1 MDDLG
6 LLLDQLPLP
15 QIADSVSSADREL
28 ILLLLESG
36 KQQMRPFSG
45 LYESPWLLTPFTS
58 DVWQTSNRGR
68 EELIGGVWKNTV
80 SIDWRVL
87 LPNGKLL
94 TEPVYGRLLTCLKQL
109 AFFARGTLISGPSSP
124 IAWCTSTYRL
134 IQLGRWVVLNEER
147 FQPVRYGF
155 KLIDQASVEW
165 LFSQYAT
172 GGSANV
178 MRIPQRILNL
188 LYLESTGTN
197 CSQSVLET
205 PFEIPAPDIPPIVA
219 WLERNGAYRR
229 IVLGTNTGRRCV
241 ARGWLAAKINE
252 NVGSLSGLN
261 ITRLLRQ
268 FEPDFAANDLLVP
281 LKQDTE
287 HPSQYA
293 ESASNANAPTAEK
306 SLKILAGLLSSL
318 LEAHRHIPD
327 LLPEPAQISIS
338 RASKL
343 AAKVTKAAGHT
354 PFMPVN
360 TGLQYLNVAMRFVT
374 VYGKAIVGLY
384 LAALPSRKMRNRE
397 LNTYLR
403 RHGTDWK
410 LEDGRTIVSVLN
422 ITEFKRQD
430 GNRDFARFRS
440 NPTLDDALRVLI
452 GACTVCIGLLKPSRE
467 EELLL
472 LDRHCLRHYAGGYWL
487 NYYLGKSNVK
497 GIEAWQELDRP
508 IPVIS
513 AMAVELLQHLGT
525 GLLEKF
531 GDKRKFSNNLFFLP
545 KANGFG
551 PISPHKDLLP
561 DHLDIFCDYVGL
573 PPDVEGRRWY
583 VRVHEMRKW
592 FLLLLFWSGR
602 FDVLDAAR
610 WIAGHTDAQHVY
622 AYIEREFPGEELPN
636 IEAQYA
642 IDRIYKMD
650 TLRARATVE
659 SDPDADGSKALY
671 ERVLQHFNVET
682 LSMVPESDWMA
693 YVLSMR
699 EADIFH
705 LEPHSI
711 LGGSKDEIVGI
722 NISFV
727 LRERF

>member
-15 QIADSVSSADREL
+15 QIPDSVSATDRAL
-28 ILLLLESG
+28 ILLFLESG

-45 LYESPWLLTPFTS
+45 RYEAPWLLTPFTS
-58 DVWQTSNRGR
+58 DIWQTTNRGR
-68 EELIGGVWKNTV
+68 EELINGSWRNAV

-87 LPNGKLL
+87 LPNGKFL
-94 TEPVYGRLLTCLKQL
+94 TDPAYESLLTCPKKL
-109 AFFARGTLISGPSSP
+109 AFFARSTLISGPSSP

-134 IQLGRWVVLNEER
+134 IGLGRWVVLNEER
-147 FQPVRYGF
+147 FQPSRYGF

-165 LFSQYAT
+165 LFSLYAT
-172 GGSANV
+172 GGSTSA
-178 MRIPQRILNL
+178 MYIPQRIVKL
-188 LYLESTGTN
+188 LYRESTRAD
-197 CSQSVLET
+197 CPQAVLDM
-205 PFEIPAPDIPPIVA
+205 PLEIPALDIPPIVE
-219 WLERNGAYRR
+219 WLKKNGAYRT
-229 IVLGTNTGRRCV
+229 IVLGTNTGRHCV
-241 ARGWLAAKINE
+241 AREWLAARISE
-252 NVGSLSGLN
+252 NVGSLSSLS
-261 ITRLLRQ
+261 IARLLRK
-268 FEPDFAANDLLVP
+268 FEPDFASDQLLVP
-281 LKQDTE
+281 LHQETE
-287 HPSQYA
+287 LPSQYA
-293 ESASNANAPTAEK
+293 ESATSDNIPASEK
-306 SLKILAGLLSSL
+306 SLKALAGLLSSL

-327 LLPEPAQISIS
+327 LLPEPSQISIS

-343 AAKVTKAAGHT
+343 AAKVTKPSGHT

-397 LNTYLR
+397 LNTYLK
-403 RHGTDWK
+403 RHGNDWK

-430 GNRDFARFRS
+430 GNPDFATFRS

-452 GACTVCIGLLKPSRE
+452 GACTVCIALLKPSRE

-472 LDRHCLRHYAGGYWL
+472 LDRNCLRHYAGGYWL
-487 NYYLGKSNVK
+487 NFDLGKSNVN
-497 GIEAWQELDRP
+497 GVEAWQELDRP
-508 IPVIS
+508 IPVVS
-513 AMAVELLQHLGT
+513 ARAVELLQQLGT
-525 GLLEKF
+525 GLLGKF
-531 GDKRKFSNNLFFLP
+531 GNERKFSNNLFFLP

-551 PISPHKDLLP
+551 PVTPHKDLLP

-573 PPDVEGRRWY
+573 PPDEEGRRWY

-642 IDRIYKMD
+642 IDRIYKLD
-650 TLRARATVE
+650 TLRARAAVE
-659 SDPDADGSKALY
+659 SDLDADGSKALY

-699 EADIFH
+699 EADLFH

-711 LGGSKDEIVGI
+711 FGAGKDEIVGI
-722 NISFV
+722 NVSFV
-727 LRERF
+727 LRERS